1 MRNFSKLSDPNHN
14 FAFRRSWHDEPQRAG
29 GLQHLGREVAPK
41 VLEGV
46 ARKMMARWLET
57 AAQTHNGEA
66 AKAFQEAENI
76 RRTLGIEWTELLD
89 QQGREHDHR

>member
-1 MRNFSKLSDPNHN
+1 MRNFSKSSDPNHN

-76 RRTLGIEWTELLD
+76 RRNLGIEWAELLV
-89 QQGREHDHR
+89 QQDGEHNHR